1 MAESE
6 DRAVTDP
13 LLKKLLELD
22 RKINAEDAGRPVPA
36 GWNEGLEF
44 DDDDVAGSCDDVVE
58 NEERNGS
65 MSAGD
70 DGVGA

>member
-6 DRAVTDP
+6 DLGRMDP
-13 LLKKLLELD
+13 LLRELLELD

-44 DDDDVAGSCDDVVE
+44 DDEGVAGSYDDVAE

-65 MSAGD
+65 MIAGD
-70 DGVGA
+70 DDVGA